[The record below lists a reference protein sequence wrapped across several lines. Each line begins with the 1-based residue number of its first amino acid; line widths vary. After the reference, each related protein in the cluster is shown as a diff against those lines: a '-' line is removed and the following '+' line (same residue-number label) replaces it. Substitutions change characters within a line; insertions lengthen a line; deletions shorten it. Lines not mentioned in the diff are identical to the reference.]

1 MKRIDFLREQIIES
15 RNFVNR
21 LISEIPQ
28 DLWYTIP
35 QNTDSNFAWQVGH
48 LMISQN
54 FHAITC
60 ITGRNTKV
68 AELIPIVDY
77 VKIFNGMG
85 TLHRSV
91 EKNLIPAYEL
101 KDQFDAI
108 HEICIDNLSRLND
121 DILFEQLEPIPFKHP
136 VAINK
141 YEALSWCF
149 KHEMWHSAEMEELKR
164 MLGYPLSN
172 GYKHSCILN
181 TGNDNKRDR
190 QTIIYSNKVITFAY
204 HTIWYV

>member
-1 MKRIDFLREQIIES
+1 MNRVIFLREQIIES

-35 QNTDSNFAWQVGH
+35 ENTDSNFAWQIGH

-60 ITGRNTKV
+60 ITGKSIKV
-68 AELIPIVDY
+68 SQFIPIADY
-77 VKIFNGMG
+77 VKYFNGMG

-91 EKNLIPAYEL
+91 EKDLLPTSKL
-101 KDQFDAI
+101 KEQFDI
-108 HEICIDNLSRLND
+108 VHEICIDNLSVLND
-121 DILFEQLEPIPFKHP
+121 NILLDELEPIPFKHP
-136 VAINK
+136 VANNK

-149 KHEMWHSAEMEELKR
+149 KHEMWHSAEMEAIKLA
-164 MLGYPLSN
+164 LGHP
-172 GYKHSCILN
+172 
-181 TGNDNKRDR
+181 
-190 QTIIYSNKVITFAY
+190 IIWLEK
-204 HTIWYV
+204 

>member
-1 MKRIDFLREQIIES
+1 MRKIDFLREQIIES

-35 QNTDSNFAWQVGH
+35 ESTDSNFAWQIGH
-48 LMISQN
+48 SMISQN

-60 ITGRNTKV
+60 ITGRNPKI

-91 EKNLIPAYEL
+91 EKNLISAYKL
-101 KDQFDAI
+101 KEQFDAI
-108 HEICIDNLSRLND
+108 HEICIDNLTQLND
-121 DILFEQLEPIPFKHP
+121 DILIEQLEPT
-136 VAINK
+136 
-141 YEALSWCF
+141 
-149 KHEMWHSAEMEELKR
+149 HS
-164 MLGYPLSN
+164 N
-172 GYKHSCILN
+172 I
-181 TGNDNKRDR
+181 
-190 QTIIYSNKVITFAY
+190 Q
-204 HTIWYV
+204 